1 MLQNLAF
8 GLVAFARG
16 LWKVGIFWEFFV
28 KFAVFELV
36 TLIIY
41 ALSQSGMCCCCF
53 CLTVLSRKLRL
64 RVVIDFLLFNS
75 SWSKSCWNKIKNN
88 FATLL
93 SYAHPAHTFQTSKW
107 QTEDH
112 QNLTKDTVNLK
123 LNGSRS
129 NHWNLIQRCSNDSLW
144 TKPCGILVFTI
155 MSSTYCI
162 AWTLLLTPDGKASS
176 ERKKVQQSLT
186 SKLNTGI
193 FMWFKIIRIHQAILE
208 GWWYTGRKSR
218 QIWAEWAVCFNCYL
232 QNWIFCFFLQFW
244 ITLLSP

>member
-1 MLQNLAF
+1 MP
-8 GLVAFARG
+8 
-16 LWKVGIFWEFFV
+16 
-28 KFAVFELV
+28 
-36 TLIIY
+36 Y
-41 ALSQSGMCCCCF
+41 CCCCF

-162 AWTLLLTPDGKASS
+162 AWTLLLTPDGKYRDIYVIQNHKNSPS
-176 ERKKVQQSLT
+176 HFGGLVVHRQKKPPNL
-186 SKLNTGI
+186 
-193 FMWFKIIRIHQAILE
+193 
-208 GWWYTGRKSR
+208 GRMGC
-218 QIWAEWAVCFNCYL
+218 VC
-232 QNWIFCFFLQFW
+232 
-244 ITLLSP
+244 